1 MRKKYNRLMAT
12 VVRDK
17 QRIALK
23 YFRTKEERDE
33 FRHQVRIKEVE
44 EHPEWSDIKKARNRA
59 GMSIREMAD
68 FLGVTYATAHKMDGD
83 GYNSWMVPYI
93 IEILKNREDIQPY
106 TVKQLKSKRENL
118 EISIKEFCDKIGIS
132 YGMYRLIESG
142 NQKTRPLTLKVLTHC
157 INKIESTR

>member
-1 MRKKYNRLMAT
+1 MRKKYNRIMAT

-17 QRIALK
+17 QRISLK
-23 YFRTKEERDE
+23 YFDTKAERDE

>member
-44 EHPEWSDIKKARNRA
+44 EHPEWSDIKKARNMA

-68 FLGVTYATAHKMDGD
+68 FFNVTYATAHRMDGD
-83 GYNSWMVPYI
+83 EYNSWMVPYI
-93 IEILKNREDIQPY
+93 VEMLKNHEDICPY
-106 TVKQLKSKRENL
+106 SIQKLKLKREEL
-118 EISIKEFCDKIGIS
+118 GITQKEFCDKIGIPYIS
-132 YGMYRLIESG
+132 YRKIESG
-142 NQKTRPLTLKVLTHC
+142 NSTKNITLKVLTYC
-157 INKIESTR
+157 MNKIESTR